1 MCHAHLSVGVF
12 LSTYR
17 CPRTFL
23 LNKKEMLI
31 SQHLFLNNAGD
42 RNRTGTG
49 GKSRRILSP
58 VRLPVPPRRHPK
70 YRLDH
75 WLVEWTEVDSNH
87 RSKMQQI
94 YSLSPLAS
102 RESVHVGISSSQECI
117 LAHLLTKCKYFF
129 KKLYCNMIHHYT
141 IFSYYNFLIF
151 T

>member
-1 MCHAHLSVGVF
+1 MGIKKAAAPTIVSCF
-12 LSTYR
+12 LDY
-17 CPRTFL
+17 
-23 LNKKEMLI
+23 LN
-31 SQHLFLNNAGD
+31 HTAGD

-102 RESVHVGISSSQECI
+102 RESVHVEVS
-117 LAHLLTKCKYFF
+117 LTSIYDNIANYKTQAFF
-129 KKLYCNMIHHYT
+129 KL
-141 IFSYYNFLIF
+141 S
-151 T
+151 